1 MITEVAPTPPPYFF
15 GIILKTRTAVEKL
28 KGLSNETSKQNKPT
42 IIDVKMFNWR
52 IHGVKFSELNKNST
66 ISEYRRQ
73 LQNGYETCQVR
84 IDEIMLFTGADYRVF
99 CNNFLTDFDWL
110 AGKGGYSSD
119 YSPVDENGQTLSH
132 EKLFGGAYPD
142 VGVQRVLG
150 TKESLKS
157 SLSFY

>member
-1 MITEVAPTPPPYFF
+1 MKPA
-15 GIILKTRTAVEKL
+15 
-28 KGLSNETSKQNKPT
+28 SKIKPT

-119 YSPVDENGQTLSH
+119 YSPVDANGQTLSH

-142 VGVQRVLG
+142 ELEAWKKEFYTIGILCINADNNEMIVVDPEGHSYARYVGFV
-150 TKESLKS
+150 S
-157 SLSFY
+157 

>member
-1 MITEVAPTPPPYFF
+1 MRPA
-15 GIILKTRTAVEKL
+15 
-28 KGLSNETSKQNKPT
+28 SKIKPT
-42 IIDVKMFNWR
+42 IIHVKMFNWR

-119 YSPVDENGQTLSH
+119 YHNVDWPSRMRCSNSTGSSCLRCNRS
-132 EKLFGGAYPD
+132 
-142 VGVQRVLG
+142 
-150 TKESLKS
+150 S
-157 SLSFY
+157 SLI